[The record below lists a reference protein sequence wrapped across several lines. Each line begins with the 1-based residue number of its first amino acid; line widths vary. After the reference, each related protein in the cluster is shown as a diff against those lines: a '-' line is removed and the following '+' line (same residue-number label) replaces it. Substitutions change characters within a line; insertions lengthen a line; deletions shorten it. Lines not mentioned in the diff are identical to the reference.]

1 MVQTIEGH
9 LSAEGHSYG
18 IVVSRFNGLVTKR
31 LLESAIDCLVRHG
44 ANEKNITVVY
54 CPGSFE
60 IPQVAFQLTNFEKF
74 DAIVCLGC
82 IIRGESPHFDYIAS
96 EVTRGISDVSRH
108 TGVPIAFGV
117 LTTEN
122 LEQALER
129 AGAKAGNKGWDTALS
144 AIELVNIT
152 RQLSGGK
159 KRSKH

>member
-1 MVQTIEGH
+1 MVQTIEGQ

-18 IVVSRFNGLVTKR
+18 IVVSRFNSLVTKH
-31 LLESAIDCLVRHG
+31 LLEGAIDCLVRHG

-60 IPQVAFQLTNFEKF
+60 IPQVAHQLASSSKF
-74 DAIVCLGC
+74 DAIMCLGC

-96 EVTRGISDVSRH
+96 EVTKGAGDVSRQ

-117 LTTEN
+117 LTTES

-129 AGAKAGNKGWDTALS
+129 AGAKAGNKGWDAALT
-144 AIELVNIT
+144 AIELGDVT

-159 KRSKH
+159 KRARH